1 VPIRLPKVRKTK
13 AIPFHNIL
21 RSGSRIARIVR
32 LLLGVVVRGG
42 AFVKS
47 IRWFLILIVLG
58 LSSSAALADAIDP
71 ALGVKG
77 DGDAS
82 AWTGSIS
89 VFMSPSTVGV
99 TCTTNGLCNFVSATF
114 NSTVD
119 ITDFDYL
126 FSESQSTAFS
136 VVDGSIFPTLT
147 IISGVGTA
155 FPEAILSGGTICGI
169 FDEVCESGV
178 TDFYLITDDV
188 VEGST
193 LTITSN
199 VPIGTPE
206 PGTMILVVAGLGLV
220 GLRHRRQKTFA

>member
-1 VPIRLPKVRKTK
+1 MIQ
-13 AIPFHNIL
+13 FHNIL
-21 RSGSRIARIVR
+21 KSGSRIAQIVGV
-32 LLLGVVVRGG
+32 LFGVVVRGG

-58 LSSSAALADAIDP
+58 LSSSAALADGIDP

-82 AWTGSIS
+82 PWTGSIS
-89 VFMSPSTVGV
+89 VLMSPSTAGV
-99 TCTTNGLCNFVSATF
+99 TCTSELCDFTSVTF
-114 NSTVD
+114 ASTVD

-126 FSESQSTAFS
+126 FSQSQSTAFS
-136 VVDGSIFPTLT
+136 VIDGSLFPILT
-147 IISGVGTA
+147 VVADVGSA
-155 FPEAILSGGTICGI
+155 FPEAILSGGTICGTN
-169 FDEVCESGV
+169 DEYCESGV

-199 VPIGTPE
+199 VPIPTPE
-206 PGTMILVVAGLGLV
+206 PGTMILVVAGFGLV
-220 GLRHRRQKTFA
+220 GLRRRRQKTFA